1 MTKVAVALLL
11 VVAAVAIG
19 KGKKMADYKKP
30 PAEELKKMLT
40 FEQFNV
46 TQNAGTEAPYKNA
59 YWNHYEE
66 GIYVDVVS
74 GEALFSSLDKY
85 DSKCGWPSFS
95 KPIEGVKVNEFKDNK
110 LAQERTEVRSGG
122 ADSHLGH
129 VFNDGPP
136 STGLRYCIN
145 SAAMRFVPK
154 DKLEAEG
161 YGQYLP
167 LFTKKKADDGLSTA
181 TLAGGCF
188 WGMEDILRKLPG
200 VVDTRVGYTGGYEKN
215 PTYEI
220 VKKGTSGHA
229 ESIEIRFDPKKVSYE
244 KILELFFKMHDPTTQ
259 NRQGNDVG
267 TQYRSAIFYQDEA
280 QKKVAEKVKA
290 AVQKSGKWKKEIV
303 TEISPLL
310 EFYAAE
316 DYHQDY
322 LVKNPGG
329 YSCHFIRE

>member
-1 MTKVAVALLL
+1 
-11 VVAAVAIG
+11 
-19 KGKKMADYKKP
+19 
-30 PAEELKKMLT
+30 
-40 FEQFNV
+40 
-46 TQNAGTEAPYKNA
+46 
-59 YWNHYEE
+59 
-66 GIYVDVVS
+66 
-74 GEALFSSLDKY
+74 
-85 DSKCGWPSFS
+85 
-95 KPIEGVKVNEFKDNK
+95 
-110 LAQERTEVRSGG
+110 
-122 ADSHLGH
+122 
-129 VFNDGPP
+129 
-136 STGLRYCIN
+136 
-145 SAAMRFVPK
+145 MRFVPK

-167 LFTKKKADDGLSTA
+167 LFAKKKSGDALSTA

-215 PTYEI
+215 PTYET

-229 ESIEIRFDPKKVSYE
+229 EAIEIRFDPKKVSYE
-244 KILELFFKMHDPTTQ
+244 KILELFFKMHDPTTK
-259 NRQGNDVG
+259 NRQGNDIG
-267 TQYRSAIFYQDEA
+267 TQYRSAIFYQDET
-280 QKKVAEKVKA
+280 QKKVAEQVKA
-290 AVQKSGKWKKEIV
+290 TVQKSGKWKKDIV